1 MTKNEDKTFKELFLK
16 CLQMNTLKN
25 LYAVTFGSIFVIAEK
40 YFTSENR
47 LTAFELTLIIINAYL
62 VGTLNG

>member
-1 MTKNEDKTFKELFLK
+1 
-16 CLQMNTLKN
+16 MNALKN

-47 LTAFELTLIIINAYL
+47 LTAFELTLIIINAYF
-62 VGTLNG
+62 VGTLNR